1 MNTATRLSVKETLE
15 QQTKS
20 QGKNRKKMY
29 GGLILLLLLVGI
41 AAFYSLHKGAQK
53 GPVFDSVA
61 VSRGNLAITVTATGN
76 LEATN
81 QVDVGS
87 ELSGI
92 VTTVLADYNDIVKQG
107 QPLAYLDNTK
117 YEAAVQKSKAEVA
130 SAKAAYQ
137 EAVAT
142 RDAAEKTFNRYTKT
156 RKLTNNQMPS
166 IEVLEQSEADYK
178 KAVAAV
184 ASAEAA
190 IMSAEASLKSDE
202 ADLAKTV
209 VYSPT
214 DGIVLDRDIDEG
226 QTVAASLEAPVLF
239 TVAEDLRKM
248 ELQVDID
255 EADVGQ
261 VAEGQKAVFTVDAYP
276 DENFNATITQ
286 VRYGAE
292 TNDGVVTY
300 TAVLEVQNPDLLLRP
315 GMTATAD
322 ITVKEVNDQLL
333 LPNSA
338 LRFTPAMA
346 VAPDAGGG
354 DNRSFLAKLMPGPPP
369 HENTKGQTLQAQLPA
384 DQAKIWVVDA
394 NGMPKD
400 MLVKKISTD
409 GIMTAVSSDTLK
421 EGMHVIT
428 NELSEPK

>member
-1 MNTATRLSVKETLE
+1 MNMATQLSVKETLE
-15 QQTKS
+15 QQAKS
-20 QGKNRKKMY
+20 QGKSRKK
-29 GGLILLLLLVGI
+29 LFVVLFLLLALAGI
-41 AAFYSLHKGAQK
+41 AAFYSLNKGPQH

-92 VTTVLADYNDIVKQG
+92 VTTVLADYNDTVKQG

-117 YEAAVQKSKAEVA
+117 YTAAVQKSKAEVA

-142 RDAAEKTFNRYTKT
+142 RDAAEKTFNRYTRT

-166 IEVLEQSEADYK
+166 IEILDQSEADYK

-184 ASAEAA
+184 ASASAA

-214 DGIVLDRDIDEG
+214 NGIVLDRDIDEG

-261 VAEGQKAVFTVDAYP
+261 VAEGQKGVFTVDAYP
-276 DENFNATITQ
+276 EESFNTTITQ

-300 TAVLEVQNPDLLLRP
+300 TAVLDVQNPDLLLRP

-322 ITVKEVNDQLL
+322 ITVKDVADHLL

-338 LRFTPAMA
+338 LRFTPAM
-346 VAPDAGGG
+346 VAPEAGSR
-354 DNRSFLAKLMPGPPP
+354 DNRSFLSKLMPGPPR
-369 HENTKGQTLQAQLPA
+369 HDNGKVQAAKEQLPA
-384 DQAKIWVVDA
+384 NQAKIWVVDA
-394 NGMPKD
+394 NGMPKE
-400 MLVKKISTD
+400 MLVQKVASD
-409 GIMTAVSSDTLK
+409 GIMTAVTSDTLK

-428 NELSEPK
+428 NELSQPK

>member
-1 MNTATRLSVKETLE
+1 MNMANQLSVKETLD
-15 QQTKS
+15 QQKGT
-20 QGKNRKKMY
+20 QGKKKKRLFAALVL
-29 GGLILLLLLVGI
+29 LILLAGL
-41 AAFYSLHKGAQK
+41 AAFYFLHKGAK
-53 GPVFDSVA
+53 HGPVFESTTVG
-61 VSRGNLAITVTATGN
+61 SGKLAITVTATGN

-92 VTTVLADYNDIVKQG
+92 VTTVLADYNDSVKQG

-137 EAVAT
+137 EAVAS
-142 RDAAEKTFNRYTKT
+142 RDVAEKTFNRYTKT

-166 IEVLEQSEADYK
+166 IEILEQAEADYK
-178 KAVAAV
+178 KAVAGV

-190 IMSAEASLKSDE
+190 IMAAEASLKSDE
-202 ADLAKTV
+202 TDLAKTV

-261 VAEGQKAVFTVDAYP
+261 VLEGQKAVFTVDAYP
-276 DENFNATITQ
+276 EESFNATITQ
-286 VRYGAE
+286 VRYGAD

-322 ITVKEVNDQLL
+322 ITVKEVSDHLL

-338 LRFTPAMA
+338 LRFTPAFLG
-346 VAPDAGGG
+346 APAAAGG
-354 DNRSFLAKLMPGPPP
+354 DNRSFLSKLMPGPPP
-369 HENTKGQTLQAQLPA
+369 QHDMKGPSAEQQLPA
-384 DQAKIWVVDA
+384 NQAKIWVVDA
-394 NGMPKD
+394 GGMPRDIVVEK
-400 MLVKKISTD
+400 LASD

-428 NELSEPK
+428 NEVSGPQ

>member
-1 MNTATRLSVKETLE
+1 MNMQLSVKETLE
-15 QQTKS
+15 QESRS
-20 QGKNRKKMY
+20 QGKTKKKLFVAL
-29 GGLILLLLLVGI
+29 GLLILLFGAVILYSMKESPSQGP
-41 AAFYSLHKGAQK
+41 AFE
-53 GPVFDSVA
+53 SVA
-61 VSRGNLAITVTATGN
+61 VNMGDLAITVTATGN

-92 VTTVLADYNDIVKQG
+92 VTKVLADYNDSVVQG

-137 EAVAT
+137 EAKAT
-142 RDAAEKTFNRYTKT
+142 RDAAEKTFNRYTQT

-166 IEVLEQSEADYK
+166 IEVLEQTEADYK
-178 KAVAAV
+178 KAVASV
-184 ASAEAA
+184 ASAQAA
-190 IMSAEASLKSDE
+190 IMSAESSLKSDE
-202 ADLAKTV
+202 ADLSKTV

-214 DGIVLDRDIDEG
+214 DGIILDRDIDEG

-261 VAEGQKAVFTVDAYP
+261 VIEGQKAVFTVDAYP
-276 DENFNATITQ
+276 DERFNATITQ

-300 TAVLEVQNPDLLLRP
+300 TTVLDVQNPDLLLRP

-322 ITVKEVNDQLL
+322 ITVKEVTDHLL

-338 LRFTPAMA
+338 LRFTPAFA
-346 VAPDAGGG
+346 AGATGGG

-369 HENTKGQTLQAQLPA
+369 HSDTKGQAAETTLPVN
-384 DQAKIWVVDA
+384 QAKIWIVDGT
-394 NGMPKD
+394 GMAQE
-400 MLVKKISTD
+400 MLVQKIASD
-409 GIMTAVSSDTLK
+409 GIMTAVKSDTLK
-421 EGMHVIT
+421 AGMHVIT
-428 NELSEPK
+428 SELTQPK